1 MPPMYT
7 DQPLSL
13 IPTLKFQT
21 GNAVGQD
28 DAFTIEA
35 SHMALSNNALIRG
48 FNSIYQQAP
57 HLSLDADKSDFVGY
71 CISWAECVLTH
82 YEYETCNLFLGIEKA
97 ARERGLMN
105 SHSSLEGHLFYVELD
120 SIRRYLLYI
129 RFRGFGFSSTELL
142 RLMDRFKKMFH
153 EHLKSK
159 PLALAAIV
167 EYSTPGNP
175 IDIHRIVETA
185 ERKQL
190 EEVDWKYKFNTLP
203 VFFLNMETATFED
216 GMWHEASPP
225 MKGSLRGVPLRLVS
239 MWKLRRW
246 RFASCAHNGR
256 LKPLAV

>member
-1 MPPMYT
+1 MT
-7 DQPLSL
+7 NFAFLRSTVDS
-13 IPTLKFQT
+13 
-21 GNAVGQD
+21 AVGQD

-185 ERKQL
+185 GKSVRFVMLATSLSSSNDTISVWRQKENNLK
-190 EEVDWKYKFNTLP
+190 KSTGNTSSTLCP
-203 VFFLNMETATFED
+203 
-216 GMWHEASPP
+216 S
-225 MKGSLRGVPLRLVS
+225 SS
-239 MWKLRRW
+239 
-246 RFASCAHNGR
+246 
-256 LKPLAV
+256 